1 MTENIDVIK
10 NSLLFDGVAEENIA
24 PMLKCLSARL
34 RNYAKNDFIMHSGER
49 ADSIGMV
56 LSGSVLVMR
65 EDYLGNR
72 GIIANVASG
81 GIFAES
87 WACTQGAA
95 LDVSVAAAE
104 PALIM
109 FLDIQRV
116 LSVCTSACEFHLRIV
131 RNLISVLAE
140 KNLNFSGKL
149 THIAWRSIRGK
160 VLSYLHSLAK
170 YGGADEFDIPFNRQE
185 LADYLFVDRSA
196 LSAELAKMR
205 AEGILEF
212 RKNRFKLKAAPQM
225 YNCGRTE

>member
-1 MTENIDVIK
+1 MTEKIDVIK
-10 NSLLFDGVAEENIA
+10 NSLLFEGVAEENIA

-49 ADSIGMV
+49 TDSIGMV

-65 EDYLGNR
+65 EDYMGNR

-104 PALIM
+104 PAVIM
-109 FLDIQRV
+109 LLDIQRV

-149 THIAWRSIRGK
+149 THIACRSIRGK
-160 VLSYLHSLAK
+160 VLSYLYSQAK
-170 YGGADEFDIPFNRQE
+170 CGGAEEFDIPFNRQE

-196 LSAELAKMR
+196 LSAELGKMR

-212 RKNRFKLKAAPQM
+212 RKKRFKLKAAPRM
-225 YNCGRTE
+225 YNC

>member
-49 ADSIGMV
+49 TDSIGMV

-65 EDYLGNR
+65 EDYMGNR

-149 THIAWRSIRGK
+149 THIACRSIRGK